1 MTAEYAL
8 EVFALCPLDDKPDIY
23 ACTVRSGRTIQV
35 EEILAVREALR
46 GEKLFQEDLTAEL
59 HRRLAAQVETVG
71 WHSGVRTRVV
81 AG

>member
-1 MTAEYAL
+1 MTAEYSL
-8 EVFALCPLDDKPDIY
+8 EVFALCPVDGKPDIY

-35 EEILAVREALR
+35 EDIIAVREELR
-46 GEKLFQEDLTAEL
+46 AAKLFQEDLTAEL

-71 WHSGVRTRVV
+71 WHSGVRARVV